1 MLDPRIV
8 RTLDADAQGHWLV
21 FIARYCSD
29 LYSQVSEGMEEN
41 EVLNFMMGIQFASTI
56 EGRLTA
62 GVATEDDLEWL
73 QLAEDEMDEREL
85 FEDPLETIHVFGLV
99 GIPHFDVGKQQDALV
114 VTTDILALAGFD
126 RNKYSVCLDITRAPQ
141 IYIEVLFDAVDE
153 TGTFV
158 QKVSE
163 GMRKVFEVLF
173 VDHQVPGHV
182 GVIIDGQNYPWI
194 NGRIER

>member
-1 MLDPRIV
+1 M
-8 RTLDADAQGHWLV
+8 
-21 FIARYCSD
+21 
-29 LYSQVSEGMEEN
+29 N
-41 EVLNFMMGIQFASTI
+41 
-56 EGRLTA
+56 
-62 GVATEDDLEWL
+62 
-73 QLAEDEMDEREL
+73 EREL

-153 TGTFV
+153 TRTFV

-173 VDHQVPGHV
+173 VDHKVPGNV
-182 GVIIDGQNYPWI
+182 KVIIDDENYPWV